1 MVIEYLVNIKKLTA
15 ACLDRSLFTFENWGQ
30 FARDFLHLAGNE
42 QYAVRFD
49 NNVRMFLRPNTSDKW
64 VIQETILQ
72 DDYRL
77 QAMNLK
83 NATVVDL
90 GANIGVVSISAA
102 ARGASHVYA
111 YEPAPANFELL
122 QKNVAANG
130 MESVIRTFNMAATD
144 QETTIEFY
152 LDSANPSGNS
162 MYERRGTR
170 ISVQGTTL
178 SRIFEVNGISSCDLL
193 KMDIEGAEFSVLYST
208 PPELFLRIKRI
219 YLECHKDAQPRHN
232 NTDLS
237 AFLRQQGYR
246 VEISQSIDWRISR
259 LSCERA

>member
-1 MVIEYLVNIKKLTA
+1 MLIEYLVNVKKLTS

-30 FARDFLHLAGNE
+30 YARDFLNLAGTD

-49 NNVRMFLRPNTSDKW
+49 NNVRMFLRPKTSDKW

-77 QAMNLK
+77 QAMDLK

-102 ARGASHVYA
+102 ARGAAHVYA

-122 QKNVAANG
+122 TKNVASNV

-144 QETTIEFY
+144 EEKTIEFY

-178 SRIFEVNGISSCDLL
+178 PRIFEANGIGTCDLL
-193 KMDIEGAEFSVLYST
+193 KMDIEGAEFAVLYST
-208 PPELFLRIKRI
+208 PPELFARIRRI
-219 YLECHKDAQPRHN
+219 YLECHKSAEARHN
-232 NTDLS
+232 DGDLS

-246 VEISQSIDWRISR
+246 VEIGRSIDWRISR
-259 LSCERA
+259 LYCERD